1 MAAKKDKMI
10 PSEKERKRALK
21 YATPAGTGRI
31 WRYLV
36 FRKPKAPDH
45 DSARISRRVK
55 CEKTSKLCW
64 KASGI

>member
-1 MAAKKDKMI
+1 MKKLLKIIIFAI
-10 PSEKERKRALK
+10 P
-21 YATPAGTGRI
+21 GRI

-45 DSARISRRVK
+45 DSARISRRVR
-55 CEKTSKLCW
+55 CEKISKLCW